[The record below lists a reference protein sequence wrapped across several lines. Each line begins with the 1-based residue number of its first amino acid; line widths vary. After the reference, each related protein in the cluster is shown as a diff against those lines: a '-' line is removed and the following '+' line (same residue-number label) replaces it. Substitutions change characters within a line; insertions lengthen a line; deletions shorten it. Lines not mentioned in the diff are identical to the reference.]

1 MKSARV
7 LPGGLG
13 VGEIRGL
20 GGGGGLGMDLV
31 WFKYTFYM
39 VKIDTTSYLM

>member
-13 VGEIRGL
+13 RLGVGGVRGL
-20 GGGGGLGMDLV
+20 GGGGGGLGVVHILYGKDRYHFLCRV
-31 WFKYTFYM
+31 
-39 VKIDTTSYLM
+39 

>member
-13 VGEIRGL
+13 VGGVRGL
-20 GGGGGLGMDLV
+20 GGGEGLGVVQVNILYGKD
-31 WFKYTFYM
+31 
-39 VKIDTTSYLM
+39 

>member
-13 VGEIRGL
+13 VGGIRGL
-20 GGGGGLGMDLV
+20 GRGGGLGVVQVNILYGKD
-31 WFKYTFYM
+31 
-39 VKIDTTSYLM
+39 